1 MRTLLLIFLI
11 IQCLAACNAQQKEN
25 AERIS
30 KVNKS
35 SSAPIGGPCEGCE
48 ALHEYGDK
56 ILTSSD
62 TLPGFDNQG
71 QKIKITGTIYHKD
84 GKTPARDV
92 ILYIY
97 HTNQGGIYPTRG
109 DEEGWA
115 KRHGYI
121 RGWIRTGADGKYT
134 FYTLKPGSYPSGSN
148 PAHIHPTIKEPG
160 LNAYYIDT
168 WHFKG
173 DPFLQESHLSA
184 SPRGGSGLLTLKQ
197 EGELWV
203 AKRDII
209 LGLNIPGYK

>member
-1 MRTLLLIFLI
+1 MRTLLFILLTIH
-11 IQCLAACNAQQKEN
+11 CLAACNAQQKETT
-25 AERIS
+25 ESIT
-30 KVNKS
+30 KS
-35 SSAPIGGPCEGCE
+35 SGPVGGPCEGCE

-71 QKIKITGTIYHKD
+71 QKIKVTGIVYHKD

-97 HTNQGGIYPTRG
+97 HTNQEGIYPTRG

-121 RGWIRTGADGKYT
+121 RGWIKTGADGKYT

-148 PAHIHPTIKEPG
+148 PAHIHPTIKEPD

-173 DPFLQESHLSA
+173 DPLLQESHLSA
-184 SPRGGSGLLTLKQ
+184 SPRGGSGLLTLEQ

-203 AKRDII
+203 ARKDIV